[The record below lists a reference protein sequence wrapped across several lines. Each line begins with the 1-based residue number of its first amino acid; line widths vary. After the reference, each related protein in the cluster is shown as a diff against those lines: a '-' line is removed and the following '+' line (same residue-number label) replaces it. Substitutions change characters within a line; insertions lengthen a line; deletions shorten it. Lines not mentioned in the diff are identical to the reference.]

1 MKKSAAAKAATT
13 GGLAESHF
21 CKPENNRKMLRLDLY
36 AGETSLF
43 FFFLFNV
50 IHHAVAFFLMNV
62 HKLCKEK
69 IMIFLKI
76 GAVY

>member
-36 AGETSLF
+36 
-43 FFFLFNV
+43 V
-50 IHHAVAFFLMNV
+50 IHHSVAFFLMNV

>member
-21 CKPENNRKMLRLDLY
+21 CKPANNRKMLRLDLY
-36 AGETSLF
+36 AGETSLLF
-43 FFFLFNV
+43 FFFQCDSPRRS
-50 IHHAVAFFLMNV
+50 FFLMNV